1 MHLIN
6 RNLIGKVFPV
16 REHFMVQRLNT
27 LSKTVLV
34 EFGNVGLFKLILICQ
49 SN

>member
-1 MHLIN
+1 MLLIN
-6 RNLIGKVFPV
+6 RRLIGKLFLV
-16 REHFMVQRLNT
+16 RVRFTVQRLNT
-27 LSKTVLV
+27 LSKIALV